1 MAGPIASL
9 LVTIGADTTGLD
21 RGVKQSAKNL
31 KELGSRAAALGKQ
44 MAALGAAA
52 TAAGTA
58 LVSGLVKSGLSA
70 IDAQSKLAQSM
81 QGTVDGLR
89 TLTIAAENAGL
100 SQKEMEGNLLRMNRR
115 LGEMARTGG
124 GPAAAAL
131 NKLGLSAQDLLRLPL
146 EQRVAV
152 ISEEISKLSTGAE
165 MASLAF
171 AIFGDAGIKMVP
183 MLKGGSA
190 AIREAA
196 QEVRDYGLS
205 LSQVDVAKIEQANDA
220 IAKIGRVFEAI
231 RNQITIAFAPILKE
245 LAERFNAVARANQGF
260 ADQARSAAEMSITAF
275 AKVADVV
282 QGLRVLLKGV
292 ELIAHGFGAAFV
304 LAGELIIK
312 VFATISDAV
321 TKAINLGI
329 RAVNQLGASIEEIPL
344 FQDSAFIEGL
354 TRFGDAARDKVGE
367 VRQELHD
374 LAMQDLPS
382 GKVEAFL
389 EDVRRRAQEAAQ
401 AAAAVSGG
409 VGDLVF
415 GESDADRRAR
425 EQAEAE
431 IERQRE
437 ALQRRL
443 AAVAEFMA
451 SERDLEV
458 VRHEERLQTLQES
471 LEQELITLEEYH
483 IAAQMLEEGHAE
495 RMRQIR
501 ERNMTDLERFTSASF
516 GRQVKTVTGH
526 LADMT
531 AGVAR
536 ENRAMFEANK
546 VAGIANAIVNAYE
559 GISLTMSKYPYP
571 LNIGM
576 AAAHAAAAF
585 AQVQAIRSQ
594 TFAAGGGAAPSL
606 AGGTPA
612 TPVTPVTGG
621 TPASAGGSG
630 GVLTVEGVS
639 ADSLFSGR
647 AVREL
652 MDRIAEHI
660 RDGGTV
666 QFA

>member
-146 EQRVAV
+146 EERVAV

-171 AIFGDAGIKMVP
+171 GIFGDAGIKMVP

-205 LSQVDVAKIEQANDA
+205 LSQVDVAKVEQANDA
-220 IAKIGRVFEAI
+220 IAKIGRVFEGI

-260 ADQARSAAEMSITAF
+260 SDQARSAAEMSITAF
-275 AKVADVV
+275 SKVADVI

-292 ELIAHGFGAAFV
+292 ELIARGFGAAFV
-304 LAGELIIK
+304 SAGELIIK

-344 FQDSAFIEGL
+344 FQNSAFMEGL

-409 VGDLVF
+409 GDIAF

-431 IERQRE
+431 MERQRE

-443 AAVAEFMA
+443 AAVAEFIA

-471 LEQELITLEEYH
+471 LDQELITLEEYH

-501 ERNMTDLERFTSASF
+501 EKNMTDLERFTNASF

-536 ENRAMFEANK
+536 ENKAMFEANK

-594 TFAAGGGAAPSL
+594 SFAAGGGAAPSL

-652 MDRIAEHI
+652 MDRIAEHM

>member
-31 KELGSRAAALGKQ
+31 KDLGSRAAALGKQ

-100 SQKEMEGNLLRMNRR
+100 SQQEMEGNLLRMNRR

-146 EQRVAV
+146 EERVAV
-152 ISEEISKLSTGAE
+152 ISEEISKLGTGAE

-171 AIFGDAGIKMVP
+171 GIFGDAGIKMVP

-205 LSQVDVAKIEQANDA
+205 LSQVDVAKVEQANDA
-220 IAKIGRVFEAI
+220 IAKIGRVFEGI

-260 ADQARSAAEMSITAF
+260 SDQARSAAEMSITAF

-282 QGLRVLLKGV
+282 QGLRVVLKGV
-292 ELIAHGFGAAFV
+292 ELVARSFGAAFV
-304 LAGELIIK
+304 SAGELIIK

-344 FQDSAFIEGL
+344 FENSAFMEGL
-354 TRFGDAARDKVGE
+354 TRIGDAARDKVGE

-409 VGDLVF
+409 GDIAF

-431 IERQRE
+431 MERQRE

-443 AAVAEFMA
+443 AAVAEFIA

-458 VRHEERLQTLQES
+458 VRHEERLQTLKES
-471 LEQELITLEEYH
+471 LDQELITLEEYH

-495 RMRQIR
+495 RMREIR

-536 ENRAMFEANK
+536 ENKAMFEANK